1 MNADFHYYA
10 TWCAALLAGF
20 THEESCAIAYS
31 DNFVDACSRSLL
43 SRIGGPSA
51 AATTQLALEMM
62 DARTDIIGLQD
73 ITRIWASFHFLPKD
87 LHASPGT
94 DRRYTKK
101 YLSKY
106 RLICGPNSDL
116 MERTVELAKGKSLQ
130 AIGVAMH
137 VLCDTWAHQHFA
149 GTPSMVI
156 NNVLDSYVYELVPE
170 GDGYRDVKPSFRH
183 SASAPDDIENRI
195 YTHSLNSGSENSI
208 MNLGHGRAGHL
219 PDYSFIRYRYLPAW
233 GNFEEIIKDNPSDF
247 KNAFC
252 QMIQALKYLHGDLET
267 FSRGEYAYDVI
278 ADLEPDIDEILK
290 KRQPDAGE
298 DWLSLGKQISNCEI
312 DPFDT
317 DTYIEEYTKANE
329 KEKDDTFLGR
339 FIVAALAQKSM
350 VTGQIYHSGNKL
362 AGRIVDYQKDGFGG
376 MKDYKKLVRDEDT
389 ES

>member
-1 MNADFHYYA
+1 
-10 TWCAALLAGF
+10 
-20 THEESCAIAYS
+20 
-31 DNFVDACSRSLL
+31 
-43 SRIGGPSA
+43 
-51 AATTQLALEMM
+51 
-62 DARTDIIGLQD
+62 
-73 ITRIWASFHFLPKD
+73 
-87 LHASPGT
+87 
-94 DRRYTKK
+94 
-101 YLSKY
+101 
-106 RLICGPNSDL
+106 
-116 MERTVELAKGKSLQ
+116 
-130 AIGVAMH
+130 
-137 VLCDTWAHQHFA
+137 
-149 GTPSMVI
+149 
-156 NNVLDSYVYELVPE
+156 
-170 GDGYRDVKPSFRH
+170 
-183 SASAPDDIENRI
+183 
-195 YTHSLNSGSENSI
+195 
-208 MNLGHGRAGHL
+208 
-219 PDYSFIRYRYLPAW
+219 
-233 GNFEEIIKDNPSDF
+233 
-247 KNAFC
+247 
-252 QMIQALKYLHGDLET
+252 MIQALKYLHGDLET